1 MRYVSVS
8 KRRALDETSYVSLG
22 SFSMQTTLPSELS
35 TQTLTWSISF
45 LVFPEPL
52 FPIMSLIILKFL
64 RVLF

>member
-8 KRRALDETSYVSLG
+8 KRRALDETSYVNLG
-22 SFSMQTTLPSELS
+22 SFSMQTTFPSELS

-52 FPIMSLIILKFL
+52 IPPSFILTIY
-64 RVLF
+64 